1 MKRWLALLLSVALLG
16 APCLTAGAAGIAEV
30 KEDFEGYA
38 STEEVK
44 NNWFF
49 DEGVVDADRGIKTG
63 SITLEQTTGMEGLP
77 TQAVKLTA
85 ERVEGVDSQRDVY
98 FQKDGVDFTGE
109 VVTSFRIR
117 IGEDEDFRQ
126 VLWRESTSGG
136 TSFINVINMYGQ
148 KLRCFD
154 QDVMDPETGEQL
166 LLERNVWHDF
176 AIVSTQMVGSREIPY
191 KLYINGELLAE
202 NTYTAGDQPRTFVNT
217 VRFDHRFD
225 NDNVSEY
232 DTMTT
237 EFDDIFITKMS
248 ALTFDNM
255 TSTPAN
261 GDASVAAASGTI
273 QVDFGTRMNTAT
285 ITKDQLTLMQDFE
298 GQTTEITDYELI
310 PSAMGMQLIMPGGA
324 FVEEATYTLTI
335 GDVCDFLG
343 NMLPAEKREI
353 SFETVGEPYVPQYL
367 TEEIV
372 SSDFTSFTGSPVSPI
387 GGVPNS
393 GTITGEQVDADHGT
407 SAKLTLSTNT
417 TQSCPW
423 VGMDVPGGSVPNSGV
438 VVLQADFLLT
448 TKDHTA
454 QIFTIKD
461 SGGRWNTDL
470 NFCADGSLSVMNGN
484 NVVKKLM
491 DYETNTWYTVR
502 EEINLDTK
510 TIDVYVNGEL
520 MVSGQ
525 PLQNQGTTD
534 VPTARVTLLN
544 PSKTEGSIY
553 IDNFS
558 IGTRK
563 EMPGIMKVKF
573 LDSSGI
579 SRSGQ
584 APQDTVAVQLLF
596 SMPMKQET
604 ITAEN
609 IQLKR
614 SAEGIAV
621 PYSLDYDSMT
631 NTVSLR
637 PEEPLVMNMEYRVE
651 LAEAVQANNS
661 VSVGSGAVKTF
672 ESAAGDFG
680 RKHLAVLDAEG
691 KEVQSMAALES
702 GTEVRGSA
710 QLENNTSEE
719 KTAVVILAQYQ
730 GDTLVQAKTASVTLD
745 ANSSNTFET
754 EPITVEDAEGSTL
767 RVFVWSGDSGRQAVC
782 EPLTVQ

>member
-49 DEGVVDADRGIKTG
+49 AEGVVDADRGIKTG

-148 KLRCFD
+148 KLRRFD

-176 AIVSTQMVGSREIPY
+176 AIVSTQTVGSREIPY

-261 GDASVAAASGTI
+261 GDASVAATSGTI

-335 GDVCDFLG
+335 GDVCDFRAICCQPKNGKFRLRRWA
-343 NMLPAEKREI
+343 NLMCRNISRKKSSHPILLP
-353 SFETVGEPYVPQYL
+353 
-367 TEEIV
+367 
-372 SSDFTSFTGSPVSPI
+372 SPVPRY
-387 GGVPNS
+387 PP
-393 GTITGEQVDADHGT
+393 
-407 SAKLTLSTNT
+407 SAAYRI
-417 TQSCPW
+417 Q
-423 VGMDVPGGSVPNSGV
+423 
-438 VVLQADFLLT
+438 
-448 TKDHTA
+448 
-454 QIFTIKD
+454 
-461 SGGRWNTDL
+461 
-470 NFCADGSLSVMNGN
+470 
-484 NVVKKLM
+484 
-491 DYETNTWYTVR
+491 E
-502 EEINLDTK
+502 
-510 TIDVYVNGEL
+510 
-520 MVSGQ
+520 
-525 PLQNQGTTD
+525 PLQGNRLMQTMAQALNLRCL
-534 VPTARVTLLN
+534 PTPLN
-544 PSKTEGSIY
+544 PALGW
-553 IDNFS
+553 
-558 IGTRK
+558 GWMCRAAAC
-563 EMPGIMKVKF
+563 
-573 LDSSGI
+573 
-579 SRSGQ
+579 Q
-584 APQDTVAVQLLF
+584 
-596 SMPMKQET
+596 
-604 ITAEN
+604 
-609 IQLKR
+609 
-614 SAEGIAV
+614 IAV
-621 PYSLDYDSMT
+621 WWCC
-631 NTVSLR
+631 R
-637 PEEPLVMNMEYRVE
+637 P
-651 LAEAVQANNS
+651 
-661 VSVGSGAVKTF
+661 
-672 ESAAGDFG
+672 
-680 RKHLAVLDAEG
+680 
-691 KEVQSMAALES
+691 
-702 GTEVRGSA
+702 
-710 QLENNTSEE
+710 TS
-719 KTAVVILAQYQ
+719 
-730 GDTLVQAKTASVTLD
+730 
-745 ANSSNTFET
+745 
-754 EPITVEDAEGSTL
+754 
-767 RVFVWSGDSGRQAVC
+767 C
-782 EPLTVQ
+782 